1 MAEFD
6 VDYIIVG
13 QIIATLRKTG
23 FISWFLTNQF
33 KVQLLCT
40 GNLKIDQEF
49 FS

>member
-33 KVQLLCT
+33 KVQLLFT